1 MLDTTKEGKF
11 KMTAIRFILVGILN
25 TLVGLSVIYAAMYF
39 FDFGIK
45 SANIIGY
52 LVGLIFSFTLNKKWT
67 FKSKHRIGSSLIR
80 YLIVI
85 GIAYV
90 ANLQT
95 VLFSASYLKMSPY
108 WAQLMGVF
116 PYALI
121 GYLGCKFFAF
131 PDKSAPSSR
140 LLAST
145 TSLKKRSPHLLNLSV
160 VVPCYNEE
168 EVLPETNSRL
178 LALIVSMKTTGLISE
193 SSSIYYVDDGS
204 RDRTWEIISNFH
216 AENPRVH
223 GIKLSRNRGHQN
235 ALLAGL
241 FSADGDAIVSIDA
254 DLQDDIN
261 VIKDMVVSY
270 NDGYEIVYGA
280 RSSRKT
286 DTYFKRMTAQWYYK
300 ILKAMGVDLVYNHAD
315 YRLMSRR
322 VIDCLSKFKEVNLFL
337 RGIIPQLGFP
347 ASIVYYE
354 RNERFAGESKYP
366 LGKMLAF
373 AADGITSF
381 SVVPLRMITSLGFLV
396 SSASVF
402 IVIWVFWDKF
412 VLHAVVPGWTS
423 TVLPIYFLGGV
434 QLLSIGI
441 LGEYLSKIYM
451 ETKQR
456 PLYFIEEKI

>member
-1 MLDTTKEGKF
+1 MS
-11 KMTAIRFILVGILN
+11 AIRFILVGILN
-25 TLVGLSVIYAAMYF
+25 TVVGLSIIYAAMYF

-45 SANIIGY
+45 SANLIGY
-52 LVGLIFSFTLNKKWT
+52 LVGLIISFTLNKKWT
-67 FKSKHRIGSSLIR
+67 FKNRDRIGSSLIR
-80 YLIVI
+80 YLLVI
-85 GIAYV
+85 GVAYV

-95 VLFSASYLKMSPY
+95 VIFFDSYLKISPY
-108 WAQLMGVF
+108 LAQFMGVF

-131 PDKSAPSSR
+131 PEPADATPNSLVVVAPI
-140 LLAST
+140 
-145 TSLKKRSPHLLNLSV
+145 TSMKTRPKQLLNLSV
-160 VVPCYNEE
+160 VLPCYNEE

-178 LALIVSMKTTGLISE
+178 IELMLDMKKNGLISDN
-193 SSSIYYVDDGS
+193 SGVYYVDDGS
-204 RDRTWEIISNFH
+204 RDRTWELISKFN
-216 AENPRVH
+216 AENPCVH

-241 FSADGDAIVSIDA
+241 FSAEGDAIVSIDA

-261 VIKDMVVSY
+261 VIKDMVCRY
-270 NDGYEIVYGA
+270 NDGYEIVYGV

-286 DTYFKRMTAQWYYK
+286 DTFFKRMTAQWYYR
-300 ILKAMGVDLVYNHAD
+300 ILKAVGVDLVYNHAD

-322 VIDCLSKFKEVNLFL
+322 VIDCLGKFKEVNLFL
-337 RGIIPQLGFP
+337 RGIIPQLVFP
-347 ASIVYYE
+347 STVVFYE

-366 LGKMLAF
+366 LAKMLAF
-373 AADGITSF
+373 AADGVTSF
-381 SVVPLRMITSLGFLV
+381 SVVPLRMITWLGLFV
-396 SSASVF
+396 SSASAAVVVW
-402 IVIWVFWDKF
+402 ILLGKF
-412 VLHAVVPGWTS
+412 VLHTAIPGWTS

-434 QLLSIGI
+434 QLLSTGI

>member
-1 MLDTTKEGKF
+1 
-11 KMTAIRFILVGILN
+11 MTAIRFILVGIVN
-25 TLVGLSVIYAAMYF
+25 TFVGLSVIYTAMYF
-39 FDFGIK
+39 FGFDVK
-45 SANIIGY
+45 SANQIGY
-52 LVGLIFSFTLNKKWT
+52 LVGIIVSFTLNKRWT
-67 FKSKHRIGSSLIR
+67 FKSRDRIGASLIR

-85 GIAYV
+85 AIAYV
-90 ANLQT
+90 ANLET
-95 VLFSASYLKMSPY
+95 VLYSVSTLNLSPY
-108 WAQLMGVF
+108 LAQFIGVF

-131 PDKSAPSSR
+131 PDKPNQSSQTP
-140 LLAST
+140 LSV
-145 TSLKKRSPHLLNLSV
+145 TSLKKRPSHLLKLAV

-168 EVLPETNSRL
+168 EVLPETNTRL
-178 LALIVSMKTTGLISE
+178 LELMLSMKTNNLISE
-193 SSSIYYVDDGS
+193 NSGIYYVDDGS
-204 RDRTWEIISNFH
+204 RDKTWELISNFH
-216 AENPRVH
+216 AENPCVH

-241 FSADGDAIVSIDA
+241 FSAEGEAIVSIDA

-261 VIKDMVVSY
+261 VIKDMVY
-270 NDGYEIVYGA
+270 QYKQGFEIIFGV
-280 RSSRKT
+280 RSSRT
-286 DTYFKRMTAQWYYK
+286 SDTFFKRMTAQLYYK

-315 YRLMSRR
+315 YRLMSRK
-322 VIDCLSKFKEVNLFL
+322 VIDCLSKYKEVNLFV

-347 ASIVYYE
+347 ATTVFYE

-366 LGKMLAF
+366 LGKMLAL

-381 SVVPLRMITSLGFLV
+381 SVIPLRMITWLGLLV
-396 SSASVF
+396 SSASVLVVAW
-402 IVIWVFWDKF
+402 ILLAKF
-412 VLHAVVPGWTS
+412 VLHTVVPGWTS

-456 PLYFIEEKI
+456 PLYFIEEKM